1 MVIHTKQRKGHLMNV
16 IPDSGRRITA
26 AAMAMLCV
34 TALLHAEPAARSA
47 EEIKKDIEAA
57 RAKVESLE
65 REAQAAEQREQAQRE
80 VTEMAEQAAQRVSDL
95 QSELKDLS
103 APAEEGI
110 TPARKAQRE
119 ARLKCVKALLEVNT
133 KIAALKS
140 HTQRQRAAELLQD
153 RDIVEFRW
161 NNLTNDYHQHA
172 IEIEEGH
179 HIAAERGKGQE
190 ILIEAQKLL
199 DQDLKDGEAFVALY
213 EKRVKA
219 DNAFH
224 ALREKFDKLME

>member
-1 MVIHTKQRKGHLMNV
+1 MNATRNAHRFV
-16 IPDSGRRITA
+16 TVAALAVFCLTA
-26 AAMAMLCV
+26 H
-34 TALLHAEPAARSA
+34 LHAEPAARSA

-57 RAKVESLE
+57 RAKVELLE
-65 REAQAAEQREQAQRE
+65 REAQVAERREQAQHE

-95 QSELKDLS
+95 KSELKDLS
-103 APAEEGI
+103 EPAEEG
-110 TPARKAQRE
+110 TSPARRAQRE
-119 ARLKCVKALLEVNT
+119 ARIKLVKALLEVNT
-133 KIAALKS
+133 KIAALKT
-140 HTQRQRAAELLQD
+140 HTQRQRAAELQQE
-153 RDIVEFRW
+153 RDIIEFRW
-161 NNLTNDYHQHA
+161 NELTNDYHQHA

-179 HIAAERGKGQE
+179 RIAAERGKGQE

-224 ALREKFDKLME
+224 ALREKFEKLME

>member
-1 MVIHTKQRKGHLMNV
+1 MFATQY
-16 IPDSGRRITA
+16 SGLRIVGTILTTFCLA
-26 AAMAMLCV
+26 
-34 TALLHAEPAARSA
+34 ALLHAEPTARSA

-57 RAKVESLE
+57 RAKVELLE
-65 REAQAAEQREQAQRE
+65 REAQVAEQREQAQRE

-95 QSELKDLS
+95 KSELKDLS
-103 APAEEGI
+103 EPAEEG
-110 TPARKAQRE
+110 TSPARRAQRE
-119 ARLKCVKALLEVNT
+119 ARIKLVKALLEVNT

-140 HTQRQRAAELLQD
+140 HTQRQRAAELQQE
-153 RDIVEFRW
+153 RDIIEFRW
-161 NNLTNDYHQHA
+161 NALTNDYHQHA

-179 HIAAERGKGQE
+179 RIAAERGKGQE
-190 ILIEAQKLL
+190 ILVEAQKLL

-224 ALREKFDKLME
+224 ALREKFEKLME

>member
-1 MVIHTKQRKGHLMNV
+1 MVATQY
-16 IPDSGRRITA
+16 SGLRIVGTVLTMFCLA
-26 AAMAMLCV
+26 
-34 TALLHAEPAARSA
+34 TLLHAEPSARSA

-65 REAQAAEQREQAQRE
+65 REAQVAEQREQAQRE

-95 QSELKDLS
+95 KSELKDLS
-103 APAEEGI
+103 EPAEEGI

-119 ARLKCVKALLEVNT
+119 ARLKLVKALLDVNT
-133 KIAALKS
+133 KIAALK
-140 HTQRQRAAELLQD
+140 TFAQRQHAAELQQE

-179 HIAAERGKGQE
+179 RIAAERGKGQE

-199 DQDLKDGEAFVALY
+199 DQDLKDGEAFVTLY